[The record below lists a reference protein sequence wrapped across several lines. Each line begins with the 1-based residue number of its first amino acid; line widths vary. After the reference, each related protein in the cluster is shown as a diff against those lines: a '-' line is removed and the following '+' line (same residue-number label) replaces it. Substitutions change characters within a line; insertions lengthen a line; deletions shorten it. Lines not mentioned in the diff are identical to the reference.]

1 MGFKVL
7 GISGSPVIN
16 SNTDRAVKAVLEAT
30 GLNYDFVKLS
40 DLNIRPCLAC
50 KKCVE
55 DNMCKQED
63 DFSWL
68 SKKVVDASALVIGA
82 YTPYMQL
89 DAFTKA
95 FLERLWSLRHVNNLL
110 KNKPVIIIISRMY
123 PKMLDKPALRF
134 TGVSKLIAQ
143 FVPNSK
149 VSKML
154 TFELKMDRMD
164 VIANVQIN
172 GTLPCLTCGHGNNC
186 KMSGVKF
193 LYGKNALAS
202 ADKCVRVEDQKKTW
216 NELQNLGKLLG
227 QRLTATGK

>member
-1 MGFKVL
+1 MELKVL

-30 GLNYDFVKLS
+30 GLSYDFVKLS

-50 KKCVE
+50 KKCVK
-55 DNMCKQED
+55 DNVCKQED

-68 SKKVVDASALVIGA
+68 SKKVVEVDALAIGA

-110 KNKPVIIIISRMY
+110 KGKPVIIIVSRSY
-123 PKMLDKPALRF
+123 PKMLENSAFRF
-134 TGVSKLIAQ
+134 TGFSKLLNQ
-143 FVPNSK
+143 FIPSSK

-154 TFELKMDRMD
+154 AFELKMDRMD
-164 VIANVQIN
+164 VLANIQIKGN
-172 GTLPCLTCGHGNNC
+172 LPCLTCGRGNDC

-193 LYGKNALAS
+193 LYDKNTLAS
-202 ADKCVRVEDQKKTW
+202 TDKCVRVEDQKKTW
-216 NELQNLGKLLG
+216 GELQNLGKLLN
-227 QRLTATGK
+227 QRLTATT